1 MLKKGKKNYAYMA
14 HRKNEQGFTFFSMLV
29 TITIWFTTLP
39 LLGYLLKSV
48 NYSSN
53 YDDVPVQ
60 QFFHFL
66 QNDVTNSFDYDVRDD
81 TITLHIPGEEEA
93 IASIRQYKQLVRRQV
108 DGKGHEI
115 YLQDI
120 KDFTITSLAYGF
132 HVSILSLQGE
142 HYEKTIVFYN

>member
-14 HRKNEQGFTFFSMLV
+14 YRKNEQGFTFFSMLV
-29 TITIWFTTLP
+29 TITILFTTLP
-39 LLGYLLKSV
+39 LLGFLLKSV

-53 YDDVPVQ
+53 YDDVAVH

-66 QNDVTNSFDYDVRDD
+66 QNDVTDSIGYDVRDD
-81 TITLHIPGEEEA
+81 MITLHVPGEEEA
-93 IASIRQYKQLVRRQV
+93 IASIGQYKQLVRRQV

-115 YLQDI
+115 YLRDI

>member
-14 HRKNEQGFTFFSMLV
+14 YTKNEQGFTFFSMLV
-29 TITIWFTTLP
+29 TITILFTTLP
-39 LLGYLLKSV
+39 LLGFLLKSV
-48 NYSSN
+48 IYSSI
-53 YDDVPVQ
+53 YDVVAVH

-66 QNDVTNSFDYDVRDD
+66 QNDVTDSIGYDVRDD
-81 TITLHIPGEEEA
+81 MITLHVPCVEAA
-93 IASIRQYKQLVRRQV
+93 IASIGQYKQLVRRQV
-108 DGKGHEI
+108 DGKVHEI
-115 YLQDI
+115 YLRDI